1 MKQQCKLNNSGAR
14 VNSEE
19 LKVGFS
25 PDILD
30 LGTADATTQQV
41 SPVSRRGAKMK
52 VLMNYRGSYMTA
64 VITCV
69 IIICMLLVIQTPMDE
84 FSEGMC
90 ACKDCVRVQS
100 RSAWFNELY
109 DLSIQPLL
117 TRENYVLSGDIYKY
131 WKGLQK
137 NKKESNYTVVV
148 EKMFSLFPDKTQYL
162 DASPKRCRTCA
173 VVGNSGNLK
182 GSRYGHRIDLHDFVI
197 RINMGPT
204 KSYEKDVGSKTT
216 HRFIYPESAVD
227 VENST
232 YLVLSPFK
240 ILDMEWLISAFTTK
254 NITRTYKTVRPS
266 INANRHKVM
275 ILHPAFIK
283 YVHEIWLL
291 KRGKYPS
298 TGFLAIIFALHIC
311 DQVSTF
317 GFGADQYGN
326 WYHYFEKTSRNLRTG
341 AHSGSFE
348 FDTMMQLYLEN
359 KIQVFRGK

>member
-1 MKQQCKLNNSGAR
+1 MP
-14 VNSEE
+14 
-19 LKVGFS
+19 FFFFFF
-25 PDILD
+25 
-30 LGTADATTQQV
+30 
-41 SPVSRRGAKMK
+41 SRRGAKMK
-52 VLMNYRGSYMTA
+52 LLMYYRGSYMTA
-64 VITCV
+64 VTCV
-69 IIICMLLVIQTPMDE
+69 IIICMLLVFQTPIDE
-84 FSEGMC
+84 FSEGRC
-90 ACKDCVRVQS
+90 ACKDCVREQTH
-100 RSAWFNELY
+100 SAWFNELY

-131 WKGLQK
+131 WKGLQN

-182 GSRYGHRIDLHDFVI
+182 GSRYGHLIDLHDFVI

-204 KSYEKDVGSKTT
+204 KSYENDVGSKTT

-254 NITRTYKTVRPS
+254 NITRTYKKVRPS

-326 WYHYFEKTSRNLRTG
+326 WYHYFEKTSRNLLTG

>member
-1 MKQQCKLNNSGAR
+1 
-14 VNSEE
+14 
-19 LKVGFS
+19 
-25 PDILD
+25 
-30 LGTADATTQQV
+30 
-41 SPVSRRGAKMK
+41 MK
-52 VLMNYRGSYMTA
+52 VLMYYRGSYMTA
-64 VITCV
+64 VTCV
-69 IIICMLLVIQTPMDE
+69 IIICMLLVFQTPIDE
-84 FSEGMC
+84 FSEGRC
-90 ACKDCVRVQS
+90 ACKDCVREQTH
-100 RSAWFNELY
+100 SAWFNELY

-182 GSRYGHRIDLHDFVI
+182 GSRYGHLIDLHDFVI

-254 NITRTYKTVRPS
+254 NITRTYKKVRPS

-311 DQVSTF
+311 DQVNVF
-317 GFGADQYGN
+317 GFGATSDGN
-326 WYHYFEKTSRNLRTG
+326 WHHYFDETLTPFENDSHAGDFENKTIIRL
-341 AHSGSFE
+341 
-348 FDTMMQLYLEN
+348 QQEN
-359 KIQVFRGK
+359 KILLYRGWT